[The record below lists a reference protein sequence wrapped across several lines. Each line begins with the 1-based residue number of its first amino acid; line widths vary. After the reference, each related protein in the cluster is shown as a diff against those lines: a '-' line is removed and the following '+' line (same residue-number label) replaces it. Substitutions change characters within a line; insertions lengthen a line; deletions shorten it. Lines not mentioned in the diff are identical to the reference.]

1 MKLTTLPVSCFIFFL
16 SLLSELDSQSLSTT
30 TLSPVS
36 PSVRTHPS
44 HHNQLHSN
52 LSQPHQPL
60 RMVNRGQSAANG
72 AKVFERLPKT
82 VVPSHYKISLE
93 PDLINHTFKGEEIV
107 KIDIKEETDKIVLNA
122 LDLDV
127 TEAAY
132 KPNVDGAQ
140 FVEPKNIE
148 LNPADEQIIISF
160 PSSLKAGTSGELK
173 LIFSGILN
181 DKMKGFYRAKYPQGE
196 GKTDKWAA
204 VTQFEATDARRAFP
218 CWDEP
223 AIKATFEIKIIAPA
237 DQVAL
242 SNMPAVSEDVR
253 VDGKKEIQFAPT
265 PIMSTYLVAI
275 VVGEFEYIE
284 SKTTDGNATVRVYAP
299 HGKKEQGQF
308 ALEVATKALPYYSQY
323 FKIDYPLPKMDL
335 IAISDFAAGAME
347 NWGLVTYRE
356 TCLLVDPNN
365 TPAQRKE
372 WVALVVAHELAHQWF
387 GNLVTMEWWTHLWL
401 NEGFATFIEH
411 LCVDEIHPNYFIW
424 KSFVTSTYARALA
437 LDALHNSHP
446 IEVPVN
452 NPSEIDEIFDDISY
466 SKGASVI
473 RMLYGYLGDDDFRK
487 GMSLYLNRHKY
498 QNTQTEDLWTALGE
512 AASKP
517 VREVMTTWTKQKGF
531 PVVSVSQT
539 IDGDNRIIKLSQEKF
554 CADGKIPDVEKDR
567 LWMIPLTFT
576 SASSPDKVINSTLLS
591 TKSTEIVLTGI
602 KPTDWVKVNH
612 ESVGVYRVQ
621 YSSDMLE
628 QLYPGIVSKVVP
640 PLDRL
645 SLQDDLTALVQAGK
659 TSTVEI
665 LKLLESFK
673 NEDEYAVWS
682 SISECLGQINLILSF
697 TDFQPIYHTWG
708 RRLLN
713 PLYQKVMWLFQNF
726 SFVSISV
733 SKLAL
738 FLATGCATDSLTFS
752 ILSLLV
758 YQIGI
763 KSLEGE
769 SHTDVLLR
777 SLVLGRLAAFDEPSF
792 IEEAQRL
799 FDSHAR
805 GTGIIP
811 ADIRSAVYSA
821 VARNG
826 DEKTFN
832 TFLRLFREADIHEEK
847 NRLSSALGAF
857 RDSSLLE
864 KALSFAI
871 SDEVRSQDSV
881 FAITAVAY
889 NKLGRE
895 IAWKFFKD
903 NAQLLKE
910 RYEGGFLLAR
920 TIKGVTQS
928 FASEE
933 KAQEVE
939 AFFAKF
945 PFKGVDRTVQQ
956 SLEHIRLNAEWLGRD
971 SNDIKNYLT
980 KAV

>member
-1 MKLTTLPVSCFIFFL
+1 
-16 SLLSELDSQSLSTT
+16 
-30 TLSPVS
+30 
-36 PSVRTHPS
+36 
-44 HHNQLHSN
+44 
-52 LSQPHQPL
+52 
-60 RMVNRGQSAANG
+60 
-72 AKVFERLPKT
+72 
-82 VVPSHYKISLE
+82 
-93 PDLINHTFKGEEIV
+93 
-107 KIDIKEETDKIVLNA
+107 
-122 LDLDV
+122 
-127 TEAAY
+127 
-132 KPNVDGAQ
+132 
-140 FVEPKNIE
+140 
-148 LNPADEQIIISF
+148 
-160 PSSLKAGTSGELK
+160 
-173 LIFSGILN
+173 
-181 DKMKGFYRAKYPQGE
+181 
-196 GKTDKWAA
+196 
-204 VTQFEATDARRAFP
+204 
-218 CWDEP
+218 
-223 AIKATFEIKIIAPA
+223 
-237 DQVAL
+237 
-242 SNMPAVSEDVR
+242 
-253 VDGKKEIQFAPT
+253 
-265 PIMSTYLVAI
+265 
-275 VVGEFEYIE
+275 
-284 SKTTDGNATVRVYAP
+284 
-299 HGKKEQGQF
+299 
-308 ALEVATKALPYYSQY
+308 
-323 FKIDYPLPKMDL
+323 
-335 IAISDFAAGAME
+335 
-347 NWGLVTYRE
+347 
-356 TCLLVDPNN
+356 
-365 TPAQRKE
+365 
-372 WVALVVAHELAHQWF
+372 
-387 GNLVTMEWWTHLWL
+387 
-401 NEGFATFIEH
+401 
-411 LCVDEIHPNYFIW
+411 
-424 KSFVTSTYARALA
+424 VTSTYARALA

-452 NPSEIDEIFDDISY
+452 NPSEIDEVFDDISY

-487 GMSLYLNRHKY
+487 GMALYLNRHKY
-498 QNTQTEDLWTALGE
+498 QNTQTEDLWAALGE

-531 PVVSVSQT
+531 PVISVSQT
-539 IDGDNRIIKLSQEKF
+539 IDGDTRIIKVSQEKF
-554 CADGKIPDVEKDR
+554 CADGKLPDVEKDR

-591 TKSTEIVLTGI
+591 TKSTEIVLLDI
-602 KPTDWVKVNH
+602 EAAEWVKVNH

-628 QLYPGIVSKVVP
+628 QLYPGIVSKVLP

-645 SLQDDLTALVQAGK
+645 SLQDDLAALVQAGK

-713 PLYQKVMWLFQNF
+713 PLYQK
-726 SFVSISV
+726 
-733 SKLAL
+733 
-738 FLATGCATDSLTFS
+738 
-752 ILSLLV
+752 
-758 YQIGI
+758 IGI
-763 KSLEGE
+763 KPREGE

-799 FDSHAR
+799 FDSHAK

-811 ADIRSAVYSA
+811 ADVRSAVYSA

-881 FAITAVAY
+881 FVITAVAY

-939 AFFAKF
+939 AFFIKY
-945 PFKGVDRTVQQ
+945 PFRGVDRTVQQ
-956 SLEHIRLNAEWLGRD
+956 CLEHIRLNAEWLTRD
-971 SNDIKNYLT
+971 SADIKNYLT